1 MKARLAFGVLWLA
14 SARLITQD
22 EDASGATVL
31 LQRAVEHFGSATVDV
46 SADGQFVAF
55 ESAAALVPADRNRSV
70 DIYVLDRSTGHV
82 TLESVVTNA
91 TVGDGTRSSSTEWGR
106 PVPGIHVVRAP
117 PRRPA
122 DGSRPFHRSSFG
134 IDGPAR
140 PRSCLALSPAPQP
153 TGSAGMRT
161 SATMAERSC
170 SNRRRPISLMKRIE
184 TVRGQTSTRSMFVRT
199 ESSV

>member
-1 MKARLAFGVLWLA
+1 MKTRLAFGVLWLA

-22 EDASGATVL
+22 EEAERATVL
-31 LQRAVEHFGSATVDV
+31 LQGAVVHHGSATVDV
-46 SADGQFVAF
+46 SADGRFVAF

-70 DIYVLDRSTGHV
+70 DIYVLERSTGNV
-82 TLESVVTNA
+82 TLESVVTSA
-91 TVGDGTRSSSTEWGR
+91 TVGDGTSHPRLSGDGRYLVFTSSAHPSPT
-106 PVPGIHVVRAP
+106 
-117 PRRPA
+117 
-122 DGSRPFHRSSFG
+122 SRWQQFHRSSFG

-140 PRSCLALSPAPQP
+140 PRSCLAPSPAHRP
-153 TGSAGMRT
+153 TRSAGMRT

-184 TVRGQTSTRSMFVRT
+184 TVQGQTSSRSMFVRT